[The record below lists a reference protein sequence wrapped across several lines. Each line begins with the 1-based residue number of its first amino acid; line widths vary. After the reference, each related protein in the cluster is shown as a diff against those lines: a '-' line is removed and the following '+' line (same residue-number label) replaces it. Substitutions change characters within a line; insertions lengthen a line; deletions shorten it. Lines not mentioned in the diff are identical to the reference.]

1 MRISDWRS
9 DVCSSDRL
17 SDREIERAV
26 GPGEAT
32 AERRSAF
39 EDQAHRAL
47 EEKFAVFD
55 PVGARD
61 FHGAAGLGIPQHG
74 AGAELRMELRQA
86 ECRAIERHPDP
97 LKLSH
102 EAVEQQGDAVLPESH
117 RQRSEEHTSELQSLM
132 RISYAVFCLKK
143 K

>member
-1 MRISDWRS
+1 MRISDWSS
-9 DVCSSDRL
+9 DVCSSDL
-17 SDREIERAV
+17 FLGDREIERAV

-39 EDQAHRAL
+39 EDQAHRAH

-86 ECRAIERHPDP
+86 ESRAIERHHDP
-97 LKLSH
+97 L
-102 EAVEQQGDAVLPESH
+102 
-117 RQRSEEHTSELQSLM
+117 RSEEPKSELPVLM
-132 RISYAVFCLKK
+132 RLSLAVFCL
-143 K
+143 